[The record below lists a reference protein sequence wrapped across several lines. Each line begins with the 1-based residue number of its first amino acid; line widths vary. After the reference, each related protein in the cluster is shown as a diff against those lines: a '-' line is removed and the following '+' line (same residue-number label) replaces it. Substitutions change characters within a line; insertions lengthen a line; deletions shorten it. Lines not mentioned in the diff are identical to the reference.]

1 MNLPLA
7 LMISFNGLLWIS
19 SVVLILNY
27 LKQHHGMNDYIRAWK
42 NQGIFIIFLFFAI
55 ISIFWSVSPIIS
67 AYKVIILLASS
78 IAGSVMGLRLKVER
92 WLELLFWF
100 SAVVIILS
108 IAFALILPEM
118 GTMSVSFYNA
128 SWAGI
133 YWHRNQLGSTM
144 ALLNIVFLLRILS
157 SLKLKKPQAALDGF
171 FYVASLLVIYL
182 AASAAGYL
190 LTFMLNFSV
199 LLIMGWLK
207 IYPRLKRNH
216 YFGILTLLGIAVI
229 LASRN
234 LDFVFGLVN
243 RNSSLTGRIPM
254 WSYLFDNVISRSPWI
269 GYGFG
274 AVWSIGS
281 FRTGLSQAVGWT
293 YPVMIGDN
301 GFIDIVLSLGFIGLI
316 PFLGVVVLASI
327 RSVKYALAY
336 RTLINF
342 FPLLLMLFALIANI
356 SFSLFL
362 ETESLIWLLIV
373 AVLFMPSDVDDG
385 RREEPPSSTP
395 V

>member
-1 MNLPLA
+1 
-7 LMISFNGLLWIS
+7 
-19 SVVLILNY
+19 
-27 LKQHHGMNDYIRAWK
+27 LKQNHLVNDYIRAWR
-42 NQGIFIIFLFFAI
+42 NQGIFIIFLFVAL

-100 SAVVIILS
+100 GAVVIILS
-108 IAFALILPEM
+108 FAFALILPDV
-118 GTMSVSFYNA
+118 GTMPLPFYNA

-144 ALLNIVFLLRILS
+144 ALLSTVFLIRALLGVQ
-157 SLKLKKPQAALDGF
+157 LKKPLAALDGI
-171 FYVASLLVIYL
+171 FYFTSLIVIYL

-190 LTFMLNFSV
+190 LTFILNFSV
-199 LLIMGWLK
+199 LLIIGWLK
-207 IYPRLKRNH
+207 IQLRLKRIH
-216 YFGILTLLGIAVI
+216 YFGILTLFGAAAV
-229 LASRN
+229 LAGRN
-234 LDFVFGLVN
+234 MDFVFGLVN

-254 WSYLFDNVISRSPWI
+254 WAHLFKNVISLSPWI

-281 FRTGLSQAVGWT
+281 FRTSLSQAVGWT

-327 RSVKYALAY
+327 RSIKSALSY

-342 FPLLLMLFALIANI
+342 FPLLLMLFALLANI

-373 AVLFMPSDVDDG
+373 AVLFIPSDADDG
-385 RREEPPSSTP
+385 RRESPPSPTS